1 MPPFSPPI
9 SDAVRRIR
17 VPAYLIAGLMFFIPL
32 VEIAVAASP
41 YRLHDPSWRVGLIS
55 AAANT
60 STSILVALL
69 LAYLV
74 GVFAGDRLTIWLIAI
89 ASAVMVLLCVGASG
103 AFTLDALQIRAQ
115 VRPDLEGRY
124 GLTSGWALA
133 KIFLAAL
140 GGAVLSVN
148 AFRNGRSLQRA
159 LERRGKKTAAVLVT
173 SSAPI
178 APPITAP
185 IAAPIAAPLASGP
198 ASSPA
203 GSPIPSGPSS

>member
-1 MPPFSPPI
+1 
-9 SDAVRRIR
+9 
-17 VPAYLIAGLMFFIPL
+17 MFLIPL

-41 YRLHDPSWRVGLIS
+41 YRLHDPSWRVGLIG
-55 AAANT
+55 AAANA

-69 LAYLV
+69 LVYLV

-89 ASAVMVLLCVGASG
+89 VSAVMVVLCVGASG

-133 KIFLAAL
+133 KILLAAL

-159 LERRGKKTAAVLVT
+159 LERRGKKTPAVLVT
-173 SSAPI
+173 TSAPI
-178 APPITAP
+178 TPPI
-185 IAAPIAAPLASGP
+185 ASGP
-198 ASSPA
+198 SASAPA
-203 GSPIPSGPSS
+203 TPIASGPSS